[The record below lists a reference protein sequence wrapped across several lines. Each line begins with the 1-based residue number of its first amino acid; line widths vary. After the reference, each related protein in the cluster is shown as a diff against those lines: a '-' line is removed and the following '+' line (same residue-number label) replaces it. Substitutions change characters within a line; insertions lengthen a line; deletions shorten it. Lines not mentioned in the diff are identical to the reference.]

1 MKKIWKKLLAGILCS
16 TLLLG
21 QGTGLVYAEENVEEN
36 TEEDIE
42 EESEENTEEYTE
54 EEAEENSGED
64 IVENTEETVEDSES
78 DKTEENDVYANVT
91 ETSST
96 KILYS
101 GVSGDLD
108 WKIDSNGKLTIS
120 GSGNYAGDY
129 EYNSYWYQTGRWQLP
144 MWCKYGEEVSEV
156 DLKNLDTSC
165 MTSMRGMFALCSNM
179 KTIDVSD
186 FDTSKVTDMGYMF
199 YECNSLKQL
208 DVREFNTSKVVDMS
222 SMFLG
227 CSSLEQL
234 DVSSFDTSKVTDI
247 SQMFYLCY
255 NMKTID
261 VSNFNT
267 SKVINMKRMFTAC
280 DGLEQLDLSN
290 FDTSKVTNMNEM
302 FCECENLEQLDLS
315 NFDTSKVTDMGSMF
329 YYCSSLEQ
337 VDLSNF
343 NMSKV
348 TNMSHMFWKCKRL
361 TSSIT
366 LSGIVER
373 YDGCFGYC
381 STEPKSRLEVK
392 YNKNCSK
399 EFAQKIVD
407 TKSADSNVVLVEGG
421 TGEDGSDEE
430 DNGEI
435 CFFSKWD
442 AEKQIAYFGDM
453 DFTGSQVT
461 EETDTSFL
469 ADVDSMVGNYVTVLR
484 KSRTDNLV
492 APSTLLT
499 ISPVETKSGTVTAA
513 TTDSVTVGDNTYK
526 TTLFQPKGYV
536 GTFVLYHIREDGSA
550 SVQKLEKS
558 KGTLTSWNTETKRL
572 KIGDEYKLGTG
583 AEQAALDFL
592 GQTKY
597 TSMVVQFMHD
607 EFKNIYRI
615 TDKLDVDSDT
625 TGPNFYDTA
634 VPPTEDETILRDE
647 MKEWDRAYEQY
658 ISSVQVALRNYAMT
672 DEEKKNTSITEEAR
686 RMQTADKNSNSKY
699 LTGALGSYEEYCYKA
714 LAEYL
719 YDHTCDN
726 IDFSSVDLSS
736 TFAGTNLVKAV
747 CRSFN
752 GDERT
757 YEYGDVKVTLNVLSV
772 NSSKTGHL
780 IVEKNGRK
788 VVTAIVCSNQEEI
801 QKSVDAYVKELRSL
815 ATNTVYNM
823 SSAVYKDILG
833 QSLDTLTEEYVS
845 KHVTMIEK
853 RFMVKLSEKFNSAGV
868 GDVVKTLNEC
878 YSYYKYVEKNL
889 NWGKLDDIQTVLTNI
904 QNLEFKDTNIKDIA
918 VKKSVKTL
926 QKAKKS
932 FVKSYERHL
941 AGTLSGNKTSFFNI
955 HIKCPVDVEVYNS
968 SGTRI
973 GCASET
979 DLWYDDSIIIT
990 DLGGAKTIT
999 SLTND
1004 LITFK
1009 VSGRENGTMDCMIE
1023 EYNENHE
1030 PIGRLNYYN
1039 ISLTPNQE
1047 YDFSLI
1053 NDLAA
1058 NKERLTINTNDE
1070 AIVADEYISSQDSAR
1085 ALISCNV
1092 TADDGKEGGTVTG
1105 VGTYIRG
1112 NAVVLSATPDKGYI
1126 FEGWYQEDELVSL
1139 NKTYEFT
1146 AKKDEVLT
1154 AKFIRD
1160 ERVNVEINAEEGG
1173 DVTGSGR
1180 YYKEESVTVKA
1191 TPDKA
1196 YQFDGWYVNDK
1207 KVSDETEYQF
1217 TATEDIT
1224 LTAKFKKSGKWM
1236 QSGSRWWYRYEDGS
1250 YPADELCK
1258 IGNAWYGFD
1267 PAGWMQTGW
1276 AVHNNKWY
1284 YFAQSGA
1291 MATEWIHV
1299 GGTWYYLNADGS
1311 MVTGWNS
1318 IKGKWYYMNR
1328 SGAMVTG
1335 WNSIGGRWYYMN
1347 GSGAMVTG
1355 WNAIRG
1361 KWYYMNSE
1369 GAMQIG
1375 WVEVNGKWYYLNT
1388 SGAMQIGWVKVNGS
1402 WYYMDANGVMQTN
1415 RWISGTYYV
1424 KADGRMA
1431 VSEWIQGYYVGADG
1445 AWRG

>member
-21 QGTGLVYAEENVEEN
+21 QGSGLVYAEENVQEN
-36 TEEDIE
+36 TEEHTE

-54 EEAEENSGED
+54 ED
-64 IVENTEETVEDSES
+64 IAENTEEIVEDPEINETAES
-78 DKTEENDVYANVT
+78 DVYADIA
-91 ETSST
+91 ETSGT

-120 GSGNYAGDY
+120 GSGDY
-129 EYNSYWYQTGRWQLP
+129 VCDYDYYYVKTP
-144 MWCKYGEEVSEV
+144 MWCKYSTDITEV
-156 DLKNLDTSC
+156 DLKNLDTSS
-165 MTSMRGMFALCSNM
+165 MTSM
-179 KTIDVSD
+179 K
-186 FDTSKVTDMGYMF
+186 
-199 YECNSLKQL
+199 
-208 DVREFNTSKVVDMS
+208 
-222 SMFLG
+222 SMFER
-227 CSSLEQL
+227 CSS
-234 DVSSFDTSKVTDI
+234 I
-247 SQMFYLCY
+247 
-255 NMKTID
+255 KT
-261 VSNFNT
+261 
-267 SKVINMKRMFTAC
+267 
-280 DGLEQLDLSN
+280 LDLSN
-290 FDTSKVTNMNEM
+290 FDTSNVTTMERM
-302 FCECENLEQLDLS
+302 FYCCESLEQLDLS
-315 NFDTSKVTDMGSMF
+315 DFDTSNVADMGEMFFRCTTLERLDVSNFDVAKVSNMEEMFWNCESLEKLDLSSFKTSKVTNTSSMF
-329 YYCSSLEQ
+329 GRCLGLKQ
-337 VDLSNF
+337 LDLSNF
-343 NMSKV
+343 NTPDVVNMGSMFVLCEELKQLNLNNFDTSNVTDMSWAFCGCSK
-348 TNMSHMFWKCKRL
+348 L
-361 TSSIT
+361 SSDIT
-366 LSGIVER
+366 VSGNVKE
-373 YDGCFGYC
+373 YENCFGAC
-381 STEPKSRLEVK
+381 STELNTQFRVR

-399 EFAQKIVD
+399 ELAQKIVD
-407 TKSADSNVVLVEGG
+407 TKSSDSNVVLVEGG

-526 TTLFQPKGYV
+526 TTLFQPKSYV
-536 GTFVLYHIREDGSA
+536 GTFVLYHIRKDGSA

-615 TDKLDVDSDT
+615 TDKLDADSDT

-699 LTGALGSYEEYCYKA
+699 LTGALGSYAEYCYKA

-757 YEYGDVKVTLNVLSV
+757 YEYGDVKVTLNVLIV

-990 DLGGAKTIT
+990 DLGGAKTII

>member
-21 QGTGLVYAEENVEEN
+21 QGSGLVYAEENVQEN
-36 TEEDIE
+36 TEEHTE

-54 EEAEENSGED
+54 ED
-64 IVENTEETVEDSES
+64 IAENTEEIVEDPEINETAES
-78 DKTEENDVYANVT
+78 DVYADIA
-91 ETSST
+91 ETSGT

-120 GSGNYAGDY
+120 GSGDY
-129 EYNSYWYQTGRWQLP
+129 VCDYDYYYVKTP
-144 MWCKYGEEVSEV
+144 MWCKYSTDITEV
-156 DLKNLDTSC
+156 DLKNLDTSS
-165 MTSMRGMFALCSNM
+165 MTSM
-179 KTIDVSD
+179 K
-186 FDTSKVTDMGYMF
+186 
-199 YECNSLKQL
+199 
-208 DVREFNTSKVVDMS
+208 
-222 SMFLG
+222 SMFER
-227 CSSLEQL
+227 CSS
-234 DVSSFDTSKVTDI
+234 I
-247 SQMFYLCY
+247 
-255 NMKTID
+255 KT
-261 VSNFNT
+261 
-267 SKVINMKRMFTAC
+267 
-280 DGLEQLDLSN
+280 LDLSN
-290 FDTSKVTNMNEM
+290 FDTSNVTTMERM
-302 FCECENLEQLDLS
+302 FYCCESLEQLDLS
-315 NFDTSKVTDMGSMF
+315 DFDTSNVADMGEMFFRCTTLERLDVSNFDVAKVSNMEEMFWNCESLEKLDLSSFKTSKVTNTSSMF
-329 YYCSSLEQ
+329 GRCLGLKQ
-337 VDLSNF
+337 LDLSNF
-343 NMSKV
+343 NTPDVVNMGSMFVLCEELKQLNLNNFDTSNVTDMSWAFCGCSK
-348 TNMSHMFWKCKRL
+348 L
-361 TSSIT
+361 SSDIT
-366 LSGIVER
+366 VSGNVKE
-373 YDGCFGYC
+373 YENCFGAC
-381 STEPKSRLEVK
+381 STELNTQFRVR

-399 EFAQKIVD
+399 ELAQKIVD
-407 TKSADSNVVLVEGG
+407 TKSSDSNVVLVEGG

-526 TTLFQPKGYV
+526 TTLFQPKSYV
-536 GTFVLYHIREDGSA
+536 GTFVLYHIRKDGSA

-615 TDKLDVDSDT
+615 TDKLDADSDT

-699 LTGALGSYEEYCYKA
+699 LTGALGSYAEYCYKA

-757 YEYGDVKVTLNVLSV
+757 YEYGDVKVTLNVLIV

-1039 ISLTPNQE
+1039 ISLTPKQE

>member
-21 QGTGLVYAEENVEEN
+21 QGAGLVYAEENVEEN
-36 TEEDIE
+36 MEEHTE

-129 EYNSYWYQTGRWQLP
+129 EYNSYWYQTGRLQLP

-199 YECNSLKQL
+199 YECNNLKQL
-208 DVREFNTSKVVDMS
+208 DVREFNTSKVVDMG

-247 SQMFYLCY
+247 SKMFYLCY

-267 SKVINMKRMFTAC
+267 SKVINMKRMFTDC

-302 FCECENLEQLDLS
+302 FYECENLEQLDLS

-329 YYCSSLEQ
+329 YRCVRLEQ

-348 TNMSHMFWKCKRL
+348 TNMSHMFWTCKRL

-366 LSGIVER
+366 LSGIVEK
-373 YDGCFGYC
+373 YDYCFRYC
-381 STEPKSRLEVK
+381 STEPNSRLEVK

-399 EFAQKIVD
+399 ELAQKIVD
-407 TKSADSNVVLVEGG
+407 TKSSDSNVVLMEGG
-421 TGEDGSDEE
+421 TGADGSDEE

-442 AEKQIAYFGDM
+442 AEKQIAYFGSSDL
-453 DFTGSQVT
+453 TGSQVT
-461 EETDTSFL
+461 KETDTSFL
-469 ADVDSMVGNYVTVLR
+469 ADVDNLVGNYVIVSR
-484 KSRTDNLV
+484 KYRTDNLV
-492 APSTLLT
+492 VPSTLLT

-536 GTFVLYHIREDGSA
+536 GTFVLYHIRKDGSA

-597 TSMVVQFMHD
+597 TNMVVQFMRD

-615 TDKLDVDSDT
+615 TDKLDADSDT

-699 LTGALGSYEEYCYKA
+699 LTGALGSYAEYCYKA

-757 YEYGDVKVTLNVLSV
+757 YEYGDVKVTLNVLIV

-968 SGTRI
+968 GGTRI

-1058 NKERLTINTNDE
+1058 NKEKLTINTNDE

-1126 FEGWYQEDELVSL
+1126 FEGWYQEDELMSL

-1146 AKKDEVLT
+1146 AQKDEVLT

-1224 LTAKFKKSGKWM
+1224 LTAKFKKSGKWI

-1299 GGTWYYLNADGS
+1299 GGTWYYLNTDGS

-1388 SGAMQIGWVKVNGS
+1388 SGAMQTGWVKVNGS
-1402 WYYMDANGVMQTN
+1402 WYYMDANGVMQTK

-1445 AWRG
+1445 AWRR

>member
-21 QGTGLVYAEENVEEN
+21 QGSGLVYAEENVQEN
-36 TEEDIE
+36 TEEHTE

-54 EEAEENSGED
+54 ED
-64 IVENTEETVEDSES
+64 IAENTEEIVEDPEINETAES
-78 DKTEENDVYANVT
+78 DVYADIA
-91 ETSST
+91 ETSGT

-120 GSGNYAGDY
+120 GSGDY
-129 EYNSYWYQTGRWQLP
+129 VCDYDYYYVKTP
-144 MWCKYGEEVSEV
+144 MWCKYSTDITEV
-156 DLKNLDTSC
+156 DLKNLDTSS
-165 MTSMRGMFALCSNM
+165 MTSM
-179 KTIDVSD
+179 K
-186 FDTSKVTDMGYMF
+186 
-199 YECNSLKQL
+199 
-208 DVREFNTSKVVDMS
+208 
-222 SMFLG
+222 SMFER
-227 CSSLEQL
+227 CSY
-234 DVSSFDTSKVTDI
+234 I
-247 SQMFYLCY
+247 
-255 NMKTID
+255 KT
-261 VSNFNT
+261 
-267 SKVINMKRMFTAC
+267 
-280 DGLEQLDLSN
+280 LDLSN
-290 FDTSKVTNMNEM
+290 FDTSNVTTMERM
-302 FCECENLEQLDLS
+302 FYCCESLEQLDLS
-315 NFDTSKVTDMGSMF
+315 DFDTSNVVDMGEMFFRCTTLERLDVSNFDVAKVSNMEEMFWNCESLEKLDLSSFKTSKVTNTSSMF
-329 YYCSSLEQ
+329 GRCLGLKQ
-337 VDLSNF
+337 LDLSNF
-343 NMSKV
+343 NTPDVVNMGSMFVLCEELKQLNLNNFDTSNVTDMSWAFCGCSK
-348 TNMSHMFWKCKRL
+348 L
-361 TSSIT
+361 SSDIT
-366 LSGIVER
+366 VSGNVKE
-373 YDGCFGYC
+373 YENCFGAC
-381 STEPKSRLEVK
+381 STELNTQFRVR

-399 EFAQKIVD
+399 ELAQKIVD
-407 TKSADSNVVLVEGG
+407 TKSSDSNVVLVEGG

-513 TTDSVTVGDNTYK
+513 TTDSVTVWDNTYK
-526 TTLFQPKGYV
+526 TTLFQPKSYV
-536 GTFVLYHIREDGSA
+536 GTFVLYHIRKDGSA

-615 TDKLDVDSDT
+615 TDKLDADSDT

-699 LTGALGSYEEYCYKA
+699 LTGALGSYAEYCYKA

-757 YEYGDVKVTLNVLSV
+757 YEYGDVKVTLNVLIV

-904 QNLEFKDTNIKDIA
+904 QNLEFKNTNIKDIA
-918 VKKSVKTL
+918 VKKSVKAL

-941 AGTLSGNKTSFFNI
+941 AGTLSGNKTSFFSI

-968 SGTRI
+968 GGTRI
-973 GCASET
+973 GCANET

-1191 TPDKA
+1191 IPDKA

-1267 PAGWMQTGW
+1267 SAGWMQTGW
-1276 AVHNNKWY
+1276 VVHNNKWY

-1291 MATEWIHV
+1291 MATEWIYV

-1311 MVTGWNS
+1311 MATGWNS

-1335 WNSIGGRWYYMN
+1335 WNSIGGRWYYLN
-1347 GSGAMVTG
+1347 GSGAMVTD

-1375 WVEVNGKWYYLNT
+1375 WVEVSGKWYYLNA
-1388 SGAMQIGWVKVNGS
+1388 SGAMQTGWIKVNGF

-1415 RWISGTYYV
+1415 RWISSTYYV

-1445 AWRG
+1445 AWRR

>member
-21 QGTGLVYAEENVEEN
+21 QGSGLVYAEENVQEN
-36 TEEDIE
+36 TEEHTE

-54 EEAEENSGED
+54 ED
-64 IVENTEETVEDSES
+64 IAENTEEIVEDPEINETAES
-78 DKTEENDVYANVT
+78 DVYADIA
-91 ETSST
+91 ETSGT

-120 GSGNYAGDY
+120 GSGDY
-129 EYNSYWYQTGRWQLP
+129 VCDYDYYYVKTP
-144 MWCKYGEEVSEV
+144 MWCKYSTDITEV
-156 DLKNLDTSC
+156 DLKNLDTSS
-165 MTSMRGMFALCSNM
+165 MTSM
-179 KTIDVSD
+179 K
-186 FDTSKVTDMGYMF
+186 
-199 YECNSLKQL
+199 
-208 DVREFNTSKVVDMS
+208 
-222 SMFLG
+222 SMFER
-227 CSSLEQL
+227 CSY
-234 DVSSFDTSKVTDI
+234 I
-247 SQMFYLCY
+247 
-255 NMKTID
+255 KT
-261 VSNFNT
+261 
-267 SKVINMKRMFTAC
+267 
-280 DGLEQLDLSN
+280 LDLSN
-290 FDTSKVTNMNEM
+290 FDTSNVTTMERM
-302 FCECENLEQLDLS
+302 FYCCESLEQLDLS
-315 NFDTSKVTDMGSMF
+315 DFDTSNVVDMGEMFFRCTTLERLDVSNFDVAKVSNMEEMFWNCESLEKLDLSSFKTSKVTNTSSMF
-329 YYCSSLEQ
+329 GRCLGLKQ
-337 VDLSNF
+337 LDLSNF
-343 NMSKV
+343 NTPDVVNMGSMFVLCEELKQLNLNNFDTSNVTDMSWTFCGCSK
-348 TNMSHMFWKCKRL
+348 L
-361 TSSIT
+361 SSDIT
-366 LSGIVER
+366 VSGNVKE
-373 YDGCFGYC
+373 YENCFGAC
-381 STEPKSRLEVK
+381 STELNTQFRVR

-399 EFAQKIVD
+399 ELAQKIVD
-407 TKSADSNVVLVEGG
+407 TKSSDSNVVLVEGG

-513 TTDSVTVGDNTYK
+513 TTDSVTVWDNTYK
-526 TTLFQPKGYV
+526 TTLFQPKSYV
-536 GTFVLYHIREDGSA
+536 GTFVLYHIRKDGSA

-615 TDKLDVDSDT
+615 TDKLDADSDT

-699 LTGALGSYEEYCYKA
+699 LTGALGSYAEYCYKA

-757 YEYGDVKVTLNVLSV
+757 YEYGDVKVTLNVLIV

-904 QNLEFKDTNIKDIA
+904 QNLEFKNTNIKDIA
-918 VKKSVKTL
+918 VKKSVKAL

-941 AGTLSGNKTSFFNI
+941 AGTLSGNKTSFFSI

-968 SGTRI
+968 GGTRI
-973 GCASET
+973 GCANET

-1191 TPDKA
+1191 IPDKA

-1267 PAGWMQTGW
+1267 SAGWMQTGW
-1276 AVHNNKWY
+1276 VVHNNKWY

-1291 MATEWIHV
+1291 MATEWIYV

-1311 MVTGWNS
+1311 MATGWNS

-1335 WNSIGGRWYYMN
+1335 WNSIGGRWYYLN
-1347 GSGAMVTG
+1347 GSGAMVTD

-1375 WVEVNGKWYYLNT
+1375 WVEVSGKWYYLNA
-1388 SGAMQIGWVKVNGS
+1388 SGAMQTGWIKVNGF

-1415 RWISGTYYV
+1415 RWISSTYYV

-1445 AWRG
+1445 AWRR

>member
-21 QGTGLVYAEENVEEN
+21 QGSGLVYAEENVQEN
-36 TEEDIE
+36 TEEHTE

-54 EEAEENSGED
+54 ED
-64 IVENTEETVEDSES
+64 IAENTEEIVEDPEINETAES
-78 DKTEENDVYANVT
+78 DVYADIA
-91 ETSST
+91 ETSGT

-120 GSGNYAGDY
+120 GSGDY
-129 EYNSYWYQTGRWQLP
+129 VCDYDYYYVKTP
-144 MWCKYGEEVSEV
+144 MWCKYSTDITEV
-156 DLKNLDTSC
+156 DLKNLDTSS
-165 MTSMRGMFALCSNM
+165 MTSM
-179 KTIDVSD
+179 K
-186 FDTSKVTDMGYMF
+186 
-199 YECNSLKQL
+199 
-208 DVREFNTSKVVDMS
+208 
-222 SMFLG
+222 SMFER
-227 CSSLEQL
+227 CSS
-234 DVSSFDTSKVTDI
+234 I
-247 SQMFYLCY
+247 
-255 NMKTID
+255 KT
-261 VSNFNT
+261 
-267 SKVINMKRMFTAC
+267 
-280 DGLEQLDLSN
+280 LDLSN
-290 FDTSKVTNMNEM
+290 FDTSNVTTMERM
-302 FCECENLEQLDLS
+302 FYCCESLEQLDLS
-315 NFDTSKVTDMGSMF
+315 DFDTSNVADMGEMFFRCTTLERLDVSNFDVAKVSNMEEMFWNCESLEKLDLSSFKTSKVTNTSSMF
-329 YYCSSLEQ
+329 GRCLGLKQ
-337 VDLSNF
+337 LDLSNF
-343 NMSKV
+343 NTPDVVNMGSMFVLCEELKQLNLNNFDTSNVTDMSWAFCGCSK
-348 TNMSHMFWKCKRL
+348 L
-361 TSSIT
+361 SSDIT
-366 LSGIVER
+366 VSGNVKE
-373 YDGCFGYC
+373 YENCFGAC
-381 STEPKSRLEVK
+381 STELNTQFRVR

-399 EFAQKIVD
+399 ELAQKIVD
-407 TKSADSNVVLVEGG
+407 TKSSDSNVVLVEGG

-526 TTLFQPKGYV
+526 TTLFQPKSYV
-536 GTFVLYHIREDGSA
+536 GTFVLYHIRKDGSA

-615 TDKLDVDSDT
+615 TDKLDADSDT

-699 LTGALGSYEEYCYKA
+699 LTGALGSYAEYCYKA

-757 YEYGDVKVTLNVLSV
+757 YEYGDVKVTLNVLIV

-1070 AIVADEYISSQDSAR
+1070 AIVADEYNSSQDSAR

>member
-21 QGTGLVYAEENVEEN
+21 QGAGLVYAEENVEEN
-36 TEEDIE
+36 MEEHTE

-54 EEAEENSGED
+54 ED
-64 IVENTEETVEDSES
+64 IAENTEEIVEDPEINETAES
-78 DKTEENDVYANVT
+78 DVYADIA
-91 ETSST
+91 ETSGT

-120 GSGNYAGDY
+120 GSGDY
-129 EYNSYWYQTGRWQLP
+129 VCDYDYYYVKTP
-144 MWCKYGEEVSEV
+144 MWCKYSTDITEV
-156 DLKNLDTSC
+156 DLKNLDTSS
-165 MTSMRGMFALCSNM
+165 MTSM
-179 KTIDVSD
+179 K
-186 FDTSKVTDMGYMF
+186 
-199 YECNSLKQL
+199 
-208 DVREFNTSKVVDMS
+208 
-222 SMFLG
+222 SMFER
-227 CSSLEQL
+227 CSY
-234 DVSSFDTSKVTDI
+234 I
-247 SQMFYLCY
+247 
-255 NMKTID
+255 KT
-261 VSNFNT
+261 
-267 SKVINMKRMFTAC
+267 
-280 DGLEQLDLSN
+280 LDLSN
-290 FDTSKVTNMNEM
+290 FDTSNVTTMERM
-302 FCECENLEQLDLS
+302 FYCCESLEQLDLS
-315 NFDTSKVTDMGSMF
+315 DFDTSNVVDMGEMFFRCTTLERLDVSNFDVAKVSNMEEMFWNCESLEKLDLSSFKTSKVTNTSSMF
-329 YYCSSLEQ
+329 GRCLGLKQ
-337 VDLSNF
+337 LDLSNF
-343 NMSKV
+343 NTPDVVNMGSMFVLCEELKQLNLNNFDTSNVTDMSWAFCGCSK
-348 TNMSHMFWKCKRL
+348 L
-361 TSSIT
+361 SSDIT
-366 LSGIVER
+366 VSGNVKE
-373 YDGCFGYC
+373 YENCFGAC
-381 STEPKSRLEVK
+381 STELNTQFRVR

-399 EFAQKIVD
+399 ELAQKIVD

-536 GTFVLYHIREDGSA
+536 GTFVLYHIRKDGSA

-597 TSMVVQFMHD
+597 TNMVVQFMRD

-615 TDKLDVDSDT
+615 TDKLDADSDT

-699 LTGALGSYEEYCYKA
+699 LTGALGSYAEYCYKA

-757 YEYGDVKVTLNVLSV
+757 YEYGDVKVTLNVLIV

-833 QSLDTLTEEYVS
+833 QSLDILTEEYVS

-968 SGTRI
+968 GGTRI

-1058 NKERLTINTNDE
+1058 NKEKLTINTNDE

-1126 FEGWYQEDELVSL
+1126 FEGWYQEDELMSL

-1224 LTAKFKKSGKWM
+1224 LTAKFKKSGKWI

-1299 GGTWYYLNADGS
+1299 GGTWYYLNTDGS

-1388 SGAMQIGWVKVNGS
+1388 SGAMQTGWVKVNGS

-1445 AWRG
+1445 AWRR

>member
-21 QGTGLVYAEENVEEN
+21 QGSGLVYAEENVQEN
-36 TEEDIE
+36 TEEHTE

-54 EEAEENSGED
+54 ED
-64 IVENTEETVEDSES
+64 IAENTEEIVEDPEINETAES
-78 DKTEENDVYANVT
+78 DVYADIA
-91 ETSST
+91 ETSGT

-120 GSGNYAGDY
+120 GSGDY
-129 EYNSYWYQTGRWQLP
+129 VCDYDYYYVKTP
-144 MWCKYGEEVSEV
+144 MWCKYSTDITEV
-156 DLKNLDTSC
+156 DLKNLDTSS
-165 MTSMRGMFALCSNM
+165 MTSM
-179 KTIDVSD
+179 K
-186 FDTSKVTDMGYMF
+186 
-199 YECNSLKQL
+199 
-208 DVREFNTSKVVDMS
+208 
-222 SMFLG
+222 SMFER
-227 CSSLEQL
+227 CSY
-234 DVSSFDTSKVTDI
+234 I
-247 SQMFYLCY
+247 
-255 NMKTID
+255 KT
-261 VSNFNT
+261 
-267 SKVINMKRMFTAC
+267 
-280 DGLEQLDLSN
+280 LDLSN
-290 FDTSKVTNMNEM
+290 FDTSNVTTMERM
-302 FCECENLEQLDLS
+302 FYCCESLEQLDLS
-315 NFDTSKVTDMGSMF
+315 DFDTSNVVDMGEMFFRCTTLERLDVSNFDVAKVSNMEEMFWNCESLEKLDLSSFKTSKVTNTSSMF
-329 YYCSSLEQ
+329 GRCLGLKQ
-337 VDLSNF
+337 LDLSNF
-343 NMSKV
+343 NTPDVVNMGSMFVLCEELKQLNLNNFDTSNVTDMSWAFCGCSK
-348 TNMSHMFWKCKRL
+348 L
-361 TSSIT
+361 SSDIT
-366 LSGIVER
+366 VSGNVKE
-373 YDGCFGYC
+373 YENCFGAC
-381 STEPKSRLEVK
+381 STELNTQFRVR

-399 EFAQKIVD
+399 ELAQKIVD
-407 TKSADSNVVLVEGG
+407 TKSSDSNVVLVEGG

-513 TTDSVTVGDNTYK
+513 TTDSVTVWDNTYK
-526 TTLFQPKGYV
+526 TTLFQPKSYV
-536 GTFVLYHIREDGSA
+536 GTFVLYHIRKDGSA

-615 TDKLDVDSDT
+615 TDKLDADSDT

-699 LTGALGSYEEYCYKA
+699 LTGALGSYAEYCYKA

-757 YEYGDVKVTLNVLSV
+757 YEYGDVKVTLNVLIV

-904 QNLEFKDTNIKDIA
+904 QNLEFKNTNIKDIA
-918 VKKSVKTL
+918 VKKSVKAL

-941 AGTLSGNKTSFFNI
+941 AGTLSGNKTSFFSI

-968 SGTRI
+968 GGTRI
-973 GCASET
+973 GCANET

-1191 TPDKA
+1191 IPDKA

-1267 PAGWMQTGW
+1267 SAGWMQNGW
-1276 AVHNNKWY
+1276 VVHNNKWY

-1291 MATEWIHV
+1291 MATEWIYV

-1311 MVTGWNS
+1311 MATGWNS

-1335 WNSIGGRWYYMN
+1335 WNSIGGRWYYLN
-1347 GSGAMVTG
+1347 GSGAMVTD

-1375 WVEVNGKWYYLNT
+1375 WVEVSGKWYYLNA
-1388 SGAMQIGWVKVNGS
+1388 SGAMQTGWIKVNGF

-1415 RWISGTYYV
+1415 RWISSTYYV

-1445 AWRG
+1445 AWRR

>member
-21 QGTGLVYAEENVEEN
+21 QGSGLVYAEENVQEN
-36 TEEDIE
+36 TEEHTE

-54 EEAEENSGED
+54 ED
-64 IVENTEETVEDSES
+64 IAENTEEIVEDPEINETAES
-78 DKTEENDVYANVT
+78 DVYADIA
-91 ETSST
+91 ETSGT

-120 GSGNYAGDY
+120 GSGDY
-129 EYNSYWYQTGRWQLP
+129 VCDYDYYYVKTP
-144 MWCKYGEEVSEV
+144 MWCKYSTDITEV
-156 DLKNLDTSC
+156 DLKNLDTSS
-165 MTSMRGMFALCSNM
+165 MTSM
-179 KTIDVSD
+179 K
-186 FDTSKVTDMGYMF
+186 
-199 YECNSLKQL
+199 
-208 DVREFNTSKVVDMS
+208 
-222 SMFLG
+222 SMFER
-227 CSSLEQL
+227 CSS
-234 DVSSFDTSKVTDI
+234 I
-247 SQMFYLCY
+247 
-255 NMKTID
+255 KT
-261 VSNFNT
+261 
-267 SKVINMKRMFTAC
+267 
-280 DGLEQLDLSN
+280 LDLSN
-290 FDTSKVTNMNEM
+290 FDTSNVTTMERM
-302 FCECENLEQLDLS
+302 FYCCESLEQLDLS
-315 NFDTSKVTDMGSMF
+315 DFDTSNVADMGEMFFRCTTLERLDVSNFDVAKVSNMEEMFWNCESLEKLDLSSFKTSKVTNTSSMF
-329 YYCSSLEQ
+329 GRCLGLKQ
-337 VDLSNF
+337 LDLSNF
-343 NMSKV
+343 NTPDVVNMGSMFVLCEELKQLNLNNFDTSNVTDMSWAFCGCSK
-348 TNMSHMFWKCKRL
+348 L
-361 TSSIT
+361 SSDIT
-366 LSGIVER
+366 VSGNVKE
-373 YDGCFGYC
+373 YENCFGAC
-381 STEPKSRLEVK
+381 STELNTQFRVR

-399 EFAQKIVD
+399 ELAQKIVD
-407 TKSADSNVVLVEGG
+407 TKSSDSNVVLVEGG

-526 TTLFQPKGYV
+526 TTLFQPKSYV
-536 GTFVLYHIREDGSA
+536 GTFVLYHIRKDGSA

-615 TDKLDVDSDT
+615 TDKLDADSDT

-699 LTGALGSYEEYCYKA
+699 LTGALGSYAEYCYKA

-757 YEYGDVKVTLNVLSV
+757 YEYGDVKVTLNVLIV

>member
-21 QGTGLVYAEENVEEN
+21 QGSGLVYAEENVQEN
-36 TEEDIE
+36 TEEHTE

-54 EEAEENSGED
+54 ED
-64 IVENTEETVEDSES
+64 IAENTEEIVEDPEINETAES
-78 DKTEENDVYANVT
+78 DVYADIA
-91 ETSST
+91 ETSGT

-120 GSGNYAGDY
+120 GSGDY
-129 EYNSYWYQTGRWQLP
+129 VCDYDYYYVKTP
-144 MWCKYGEEVSEV
+144 MWCKYSTDITEV
-156 DLKNLDTSC
+156 DLKNLDTSS
-165 MTSMRGMFALCSNM
+165 MTSM
-179 KTIDVSD
+179 K
-186 FDTSKVTDMGYMF
+186 
-199 YECNSLKQL
+199 
-208 DVREFNTSKVVDMS
+208 
-222 SMFLG
+222 SMFER
-227 CSSLEQL
+227 CSY
-234 DVSSFDTSKVTDI
+234 I
-247 SQMFYLCY
+247 
-255 NMKTID
+255 KT
-261 VSNFNT
+261 
-267 SKVINMKRMFTAC
+267 
-280 DGLEQLDLSN
+280 LDLSN
-290 FDTSKVTNMNEM
+290 FDTSNVTTMERM
-302 FCECENLEQLDLS
+302 FYCCESLEQLDLS
-315 NFDTSKVTDMGSMF
+315 DFDTSNVVDMGEMFFRCTTLERLDVSNFDVAKVSNMEEMFWNCESLEKLDLSSFKTSKVTNTSSMF
-329 YYCSSLEQ
+329 GRCLGLKQ
-337 VDLSNF
+337 LDLSNF
-343 NMSKV
+343 NTPDVVNMGSMFVLCEELKQLNLNNFDTSNVTDMSWAFCGCSK
-348 TNMSHMFWKCKRL
+348 L
-361 TSSIT
+361 SSDIT
-366 LSGIVER
+366 VSGNVKE
-373 YDGCFGYC
+373 YENCFGAC
-381 STEPKSRLEVK
+381 STELNTQFRVR

-399 EFAQKIVD
+399 ELAQKIVD

-492 APSTLLT
+492 APSTLLA

-526 TTLFQPKGYV
+526 TTLFQPKSYV
-536 GTFVLYHIREDGSA
+536 GTFVLYHIRKDGSA

-615 TDKLDVDSDT
+615 TDKLDADSDT

-699 LTGALGSYEEYCYKA
+699 LTGALGSYAEYCYKA

-757 YEYGDVKVTLNVLSV
+757 YEYGDVKVTLNVLIV

-968 SGTRI
+968 GGTLI

-1009 VSGRENGTMDCMIE
+1009 VSGRETGTMDCMIE

-1058 NKERLTINTNDE
+1058 NKEKLTINTNDE

-1085 ALISCNV
+1085 TLVSCNV